1 MNYHSRPRYVGI
13 SLIVGLFLL
22 GFFIFKG
29 LKTFSD
35 KDRVVKVKGLAEMY
49 MTAESV
55 QIKIIFS
62 HSGDILNNVIQK
74 TEKKKR
80 GILNYLQKSG
90 FQNNEIVL
98 FDPTVSDRESYY
110 TEEWENGK
118 KVRVKADRFTYG

>member
-1 MNYHSRPRYVGI
+1 
-13 SLIVGLFLL
+13 
-22 GFFIFKG
+22 
-29 LKTFSD
+29 
-35 KDRVVKVKGLAEMY
+35 MY
-49 MTAESV
+49 MTAESA

-62 HSGDILNNVIQK
+62 HSVDIINNVIQK
-74 TEKKKR
+74 TEKKKH

-118 KVRVKADRFTYG
+118 KVRVKADRFTYGQRIDIIIQDVEHAEKKS